1 MEYSTLG
8 RGQEISAEGVVYDTG
23 SIYGRLQSL
32 TDLRK
37 ARGKRYSLTTV
48 LMIVLLA
55 ELSGANS
62 PTEIAEWGVYH
73 QAEIEAL
80 LRIKLKRMPERSTYR
95 RILAHKIYEIGI
107 QRLVAEYNQACE
119 RGKICALDGKA
130 LLGMSKREDGTPE
143 YALSVYDVTAGKT
156 MAQIE
161 VGNKENEITR
171 APEVIGL
178 AKIAGQVVTGDAL
191 HTQKRLAQTILDE
204 ERDYV
209 FPVKEN
215 QPRLKKN
222 IQSLFAPEYPKPG
235 FGKIQTDFLTAQKVN
250 KGHGRIEVRTIT
262 SSDMLNAYAAWPGLA
277 QVYRLER
284 GFQWWRR
291 GICYKT
297 SREVEFGITS
307 LAREKASPQELLQ
320 IRRSHWG
327 IETGSHYRRDVTLK
341 EDPTRFTIG
350 HGARV
355 LANIHNLVLALI
367 RQAGFLNAA
376 QARRFFCGSSSSRL
390 FLTLLQPCHSCL
402 VSHMI
407 YFIDV
412 ILCESKRETCSK

>member
-1 MEYSTLG
+1 MEYSTVG
-8 RGQEISAEGVVYDTG
+8 KGQEISAEGIVYDKE
-23 SIYGRLQSL
+23 SVYGRLQRL

-55 ELSGANS
+55 KLSGANS

-73 QAEIEAL
+73 QVEVEAL

-95 RILAHKIYEIGI
+95 RILAYKVYETEVE
-107 QRLVAEYNQACE
+107 RLVGEYNQNGE
-119 RGKICALDGKA
+119 RGTICALDGKA

-156 MAQIE
+156 LAQIE
-161 VGNKENEITR
+161 VGNKENEITK

-178 AKIAGQVVTGDAL
+178 AKIAGTVVTGDAL

-204 ERDYV
+204 QGDYV

-215 QPRLKKN
+215 QPNLYKN

-262 SSDMLNAYAAWPGLA
+262 TSEMLNAYAAWPGLA

-284 GFQWWRR
+284 EFQWRRR
-291 GICYKT
+291 GVCYKT
-297 SREVEFGITS
+297 SRQVEFGITS
-307 LAREKASPQELLQ
+307 LARKKVSPGQLLQ

-341 EDPTRFTIG
+341 EDATRFTIG

-367 RQAGFLNAA
+367 RQTGFLNAA
-376 QARRFFCGSSSSRL
+376 QARRFFAAHLSSAFS
-390 FLTLLQPCHSCL
+390 LLVTPFS
-402 VSHMI
+402 
-407 YFIDV
+407 
-412 ILCESKRETCSK
+412 